1 MTDTRPPS
9 DADEA
14 LPGDGTVAVDD
25 DRPVRWD
32 EPLTRREERALGSGH
47 RRRRWPAVL
56 ATIALL
62 MLLVA
67 GAVAFWAYRQIDPPG
82 DPGDDVALEIPE
94 GSGVGDIADLLA
106 GNGIITNATVFQAY
120 LKFKDEGSDWQ
131 AGAYVFQEDMSFDQA
146 IEVLDGGPGE
156 APFAQVTVPEGY
168 SVFANAGIPAPGTVV
183 QRIVDPENGIPR
195 FDQRRVMEVLLGG
208 TLRSQYQP
216 PNVGNLEGMLF
227 PDTYRVEED
236 QNVNGLLTEM
246 VQRFDQIATE
256 AGIGNATELVSQATG
271 GQVQITPY
279 QAIIVASLIEREAQV
294 PEERPKMARV
304 IYNRLQNGVPLG
316 IDASLNY
323 ALGHPATT
331 ESELATDSPYNLRE
345 VAGLPPTPIAVPG
358 RASLAAAV
366 APAQGQWMYYVL
378 SDEAGHH
385 TFTNTYDEFLD
396 AKAHCQEIGL
406 C

>member
-1 MTDTRPPS
+1 MTDTRPPTS
-9 DADEA
+9 DADDVVPDDPGVDPEA
-14 LPGDGTVAVDD
+14 
-25 DRPVRWD
+25 PVRWE
-32 EPLTRREERALGSGH
+32 EPLTRREQRALGTGVRH
-47 RRRRWPAVL
+47 RRWPAVL
-56 ATIALL
+56 ASIALL
-62 MLLVA
+62 MILAV
-67 GAVAFWAYRQIDPPG
+67 GAVAFWAFRQIDPPG
-82 DPGDDVALEIPE
+82 DPGDEVALTIPE
-94 GSGVGDIADLLA
+94 GSGSGDIGELLA
-106 GNGIITNATVFQAY
+106 GEGIITNATVFQAY
-120 LKFKDEGSDWQ
+120 LRFQDEGSGWQ
-131 AGAYVFQEDMSFDQA
+131 AGDYVFQEDMSFDEA
-146 IEVLDGGPGE
+146 IEVLDAGPGE
-156 APFAQVTVPEGY
+156 APFSQLTVPEGY
-168 SVFANAGIPAPGTVV
+168 TVFANAGIPAPGTVV

-195 FDQRRVMEVLLGG
+195 FNQQRVMELLLGG

-216 PNVGNLEGMLF
+216 PDVGNLEGMLF
-227 PDTYRVEED
+227 PDTYRIED
-236 QNVNGLLTEM
+236 EQNVNGLLTEM
-246 VQRFDQIATE
+246 VSRFDQVATE

-294 PEERPKMARV
+294 PEERPMMARV
-304 IYNRLQNGVPLG
+304 IYNRLQNGVALG

-358 RASLAAAV
+358 RASLEAAV

>member
-1 MTDTRPPS
+1 MTDAPTDTPD
-9 DADEA
+9 DARLLPDGEVDE
-14 LPGDGTVAVDD
+14 LDD
-25 DRPVRWD
+25 E
-32 EPLTRREERALGSGH
+32 EPLTRRELRALGGH

-56 ATIALL
+56 ASIVLIALL
-62 MLLVA
+62 GLGAA
-67 GAVAFWAYRQIDPPG
+67 GYWVTRQIDPPG
-82 DPGDDVALEIPE
+82 EPGDEVVVVIPE
-94 GSGVGDIADLLA
+94 DTGATAIGQLLEDEGV
-106 GNGIITNATVFQAY
+106 ITSATVFRGY
-120 LKFKDEGSDWQ
+120 LKFQGTGTDWQ
-131 AGAYVFQEDMSFDQA
+131 AGRYVFQEDMSFDEA
-146 IEVLDGGPGE
+146 IEVLDGGPAE
-156 APFAQVTVPEGY
+156 APFDQVTIPEGY
-168 SVFANAGIPAPGTVV
+168 AVFANAGLPAAGTLV

-195 FDQRRVMEVLLGG
+195 FTQQRIMELLLGG
-208 TLRSQYQP
+208 TLHSQFQP
-216 PNVGNLEGMLF
+216 QGGNLEGLLF
-227 PDTYRVEED
+227 PDTYRIERDE
-236 QNVNGLLTEM
+236 NANALLTQM
-246 VQRFDQIATE
+246 VQRFDEVATQ
-256 AGIGNATELVSQATG
+256 AGVGNATQLVNQATG

-366 APAQGQWMYYVL
+366 APEAGQWMYYVL
-378 SDEAGHH
+378 SDQEGHH